1 MQLHDA
7 ADSASLGRI
16 KNRMIPFPDLAK
28 SYAESGVRRSGRSRT
43 GAIPAYETQQE
54 LPIDM
59 LCHDWFRPSA
69 ADSHASPP
77 PTARVNCSDSDK
89 GTLIRSRR

>member
-28 SYAESGVRRSGRSRT
+28 PYAESGVRSSGRSRT

-54 LPIDM
+54 RPTDM
-59 LCHDWFRPSA
+59 LSHDWFRPSA
-69 ADSHASPP
+69 ADSHARHPP
-77 PTARVNCSDSDK
+77 NSTGQLFRF
-89 GTLIRSRR
+89 G